1 METAPDSARVRAF
14 FGQPGLRWIL
24 DRLAERMSRGRS
36 LTGTIANAHATPEE
50 RRALDDLFGRRSTA
64 GRQLSL
70 NLTELEQTLR
80 STGMSERLED
90 AVVACRGAI
99 ENQRAQAERQQAE
112 WTALFNDARSRC
124 HDHEGLLSW
133 ISALVRDGSLKRIT
147 HSDLAVATRLM
158 EDAIRVV
165 SRDPSEEVLL
175 ANLAADCTSDSH
187 SLDRGQPLA
196 TLCLR
201 AIAAVHGIDGQRSA
215 DARRKAWA
223 AIGVII
229 DDLSAPVLV
238 FNLRA
243 ARNSS
248 LGSVLELH
256 RQQGQ
261 PAFLTYR
268 QLQRGNSFEPL
279 DPAMRVIFIC
289 ENPSIV
295 SAAAREIG
303 ARCQPL
309 VCTNGQPTSA
319 THLLLS
325 QLCQAGAQLRCHADF
340 DWAGLRIMDQLAREH
355 GVIPWRMSSEAYGA
369 VEGTVSVDPRS
380 FITAWEPALGEAL
393 SARGKAVFEEQ
404 VVRSLLD
411 DLAMPS
417 MTNGLADVPIS
428 RNSQCG

>member
-14 FGQPGLRWIL
+14 FGQPGLGWVL

-50 RRALDDLFGRRSTA
+50 RRALDDLLGRRSTA
-64 GRQLSL
+64 GKQLSL
-70 NLTELEQTLR
+70 DLAELEQTLR
-80 STGMSERLED
+80 SAGMAERLED

-99 ENQRAQAERQQAE
+99 ENQRAQAERQQEE
-112 WTALFNDARSRC
+112 WTALFDGARSRC
-124 HDHEGLLSW
+124 HGDEGLLSW
-133 ISALVRDGSLKRIT
+133 IGALVRDGSLKRIARG
-147 HSDLAVATRLM
+147 DLATAAKLM
-158 EDAIRVV
+158 DDAMRVI
-165 SRDPSEEVLL
+165 SRDPSEEILL
-175 ANLAADCTSDSH
+175 ANLAAGCGGDSH
-187 SLDRGQPLA
+187 ALDRGQPLA

-229 DDLSAPVLV
+229 DDLSAPALV

-243 ARNSS
+243 ATNSA
-248 LGSVLELH
+248 LGPVLDLH

-268 QLQRGNSFEPL
+268 QLQNVNSFEPL
-279 DPAMRVIFIC
+279 DPAMRVVFIC

-309 VCTNGQPTSA
+309 VCTNGQPASA

-325 QLCQAGAQLRCHADF
+325 QLRQAGAELRCHADF

-355 GVIPWRMSSEAYGA
+355 AAIPWRMSAEAYIA
-369 VEGTVSVDPRS
+369 IEGTVSVDPQS
-380 FITAWEPALGEAL
+380 FITAWEPELGDALR
-393 SARGKAVFEEQ
+393 ARGKAVFEEQ
-404 VVRSLLD
+404 VIRCLLD
-411 DLAMPS
+411 DLGNEQRSP
-417 MTNGLADVPIS
+417 VK
-428 RNSQCG
+428 